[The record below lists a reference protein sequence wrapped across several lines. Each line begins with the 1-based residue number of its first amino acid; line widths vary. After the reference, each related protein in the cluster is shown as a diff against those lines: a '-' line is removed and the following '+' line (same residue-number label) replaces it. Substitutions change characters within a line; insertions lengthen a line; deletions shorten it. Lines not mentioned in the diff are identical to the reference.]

1 MAREENTPYCCLNMD
16 DVKRNYRLWLEWKR
30 MEKLLNRDLD
40 LNNNEVI
47 IQYKR
52 GIRNFFKREMQ
63 KDARRIV
70 DWDETSVI
78 WLLELPIE
86 IKTKSQAEN
95 WFQYNE
101 RLEYVPSI
109 YDCTGQQFTAWY
121 KLFKRNGRWWCYHY
135 VALDV

>member
-1 MAREENTPYCCLNMD
+1 MS
-16 DVKRNYRLWLEWKR
+16 
-30 MEKLLNRDLD
+30 
-40 LNNNEVI
+40 
-47 IQYKR
+47 
-52 GIRNFFKREMQ
+52 
-63 KDARRIV
+63 IV
-70 DWDETSVI
+70 GWDEASVI

-101 RLEYVPSI
+101 RLECVLSI

-121 KLFKRNGRWWCYHY
+121 KLFKRNERWWCYHC